1 MGCVFSWSGAKPGT
15 VKPFAPHAPKLAQ
28 SSVTTLTMSDGKII
42 AAAERHVMKYEFID
56 QETLT
61 LKDDVLEQHN
71 LCVQQY
77 ESSSGQKHID
87 LHLAEEGLCIA
98 FFAQMPV
105 GVGCVHT
112 SDISSV
118 EGLSEAALECIIQI
132 LQFTAANN
140 SLPFWGAE

>member
-1 MGCVFSWSGAKPGT
+1 MVDRFMSFPRKRGGAP
-15 VKPFAPHAPKLAQ
+15 
-28 SSVTTLTMSDGKII
+28 II

-98 FFAQMPV
+98 FFAQVPV

-132 LQFTAANN
+132 LQFSQSINESAAFTRFHHNVKFV
-140 SLPFWGAE
+140 L